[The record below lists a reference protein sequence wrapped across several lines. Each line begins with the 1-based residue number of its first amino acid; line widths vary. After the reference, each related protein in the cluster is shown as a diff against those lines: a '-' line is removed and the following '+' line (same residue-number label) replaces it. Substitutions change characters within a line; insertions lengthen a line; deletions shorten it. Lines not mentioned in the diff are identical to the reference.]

1 MSLLKIVNLGHHYGS
16 REVLRDINL
25 EVARGEFCA
34 LIGPSGA
41 GKTTLL
47 RLIDTLEEPGAG
59 KLYFDGAAY
68 PAAGR
73 DRLNLRRRMAF
84 VLQKPAVF
92 NGSVADNIAC
102 GLRWRGRGRRQTGAR
117 VNELLEIV
125 KLGHLRDK
133 NARTLS
139 GGEAQRVA
147 IARAVITAPELLL
160 LDEPAA
166 NLDRVAA
173 LQFEELLKDILRQF
187 RTTVIMST
195 HDLSRGRRLADRI
208 GVLVDGRLNQV
219 ATAEEIFSYP
229 ENREVAEFIGTEN
242 IIPGRVTASERGIAL
257 IEADGGII
265 EAVTEVAPGADVYAC
280 LRAET
285 VTLSPSRPAGS
296 ARNLFN
302 GRVSRLRRR
311 DPLVLAE
318 IDCGFPLMALVTAKS
333 AAALGLSESAAVCA
347 SFKATAV
354 HVLSR

>member
-1 MSLLKIVNLGHHYGS
+1 VSLLKTANLGHHYGS

-25 EVARGEFCA
+25 EVARGEFFA

-47 RLIDTLEEPGAG
+47 RLIDLLEEPGAG
-59 KLYFDGAAY
+59 ELYFDGAAY
-68 PAAGR
+68 PTAGR
-73 DRLNLRRRMAF
+73 ERLKLRRRMAF

-102 GLRWRGRGRRQTGAR
+102 GLRWRGRERRRADAK
-117 VNELLEIV
+117 VNDLLEIV
-125 KLGHLRDK
+125 KLAHLRDK

-147 IARAVITAPELLL
+147 IARAVATTPELLI

-195 HDLSRGRRLADRI
+195 HDLSRGRRMADSI

-219 ATAEEIFSYP
+219 AAAEEVFSYP

-242 IIPGRVTASERGIAL
+242 IIPGWVTASEQGIAL
-257 IEADGGII
+257 IQVDGGAI
-265 EAVTEVAPGADVYAC
+265 EAVTDIPPGAAVYAC
-280 LRAET
+280 LWAET
-285 VTLSPSRPAGS
+285 VTLSASSPAGS
-296 ARNLFN
+296 ARNLFR
-302 GRVSRLRRR
+302 GRVSRLRRQ

-333 AAALGLSESAAVCA
+333 AASLGLSQGVSVCA
-347 SFKATAV
+347 SFKATAI
-354 HVLSR
+354 HVLPR